1 MTAEEINRFRE
12 NIQDIATASAQKQV
26 TANKLAAAL
35 SGLLEFAGSL
45 LRPTGKVYV
54 KEIYQDGDR
63 GMHWEQYTG
72 RHPSG
77 DEAELWLVKTTN
89 RGWVVGRVDATYVY
103 TQNYD
108 GSHIDQNLNKI
119 FYDRNNNPHIINP
132 ATMKVEAI

>member
-1 MTAEEINRFRE
+1 MTAEEINLFRA

-35 SGLLEFAGSL
+35 SGILEFAGSL

-54 KEIYQDGDR
+54 KEIYKDGDR
-63 GMHWEQYTG
+63 GMHWEAYAGT
-72 RHPSG
+72 HPSG
-77 DEAELWLVKTTN
+77 DEAELWLVETTN
-89 RGWVVGRVDATYVY
+89 RGWTVGRADANLVY
-103 TQNYD
+103 TLNYD
-108 GSHIDQNLNKI
+108 GSRIDQNINKI